1 MRCVRSVKVNC
12 ECQVNV
18 NLLGRT
24 FRKQRK
30 RVGPRIVPWK
40 TDISIGTVFV
50 LAERVGTNDF
60 YLLSSV
66 GEIAGEPL

>member
-1 MRCVRSVKVNC
+1 M
-12 ECQVNV
+12 
-18 NLLGRT
+18 LGRT